1 MKKIPT
7 DICVDIELF
16 QDDLKDIDQEF
27 IISIV
32 SIFKIAKESKEI
44 GFLFMTDDA
53 TYAYGDVICEWL
65 SLEHDPKRPQQIDIL
80 NDKKIIQVDSG
91 NEFVVVLTD
100 DGLVY
105 LASSDDSEWQTYN
118 TLQLITTGNDRFE
131 MIACGQHHLLLLR
144 QDGTVFALGDNEF
157 GQLTGNSESS
167 YDTVVNTGL
176 NNVKIIA
183 CGSEHILALTNTN
196 EIYSWGRNEDGQLG
210 LGDTDDR
217 RIPSLLSFPDGSINS
232 QIKNIVAGEW
242 HSVFLLE
249 DGQIFGCG
257 YGQPPINDN
266 EQDSKVPTKIPIE
279 NCQSMACTN
288 YLHISLALDH
298 SSHYYEWGRLNYKK
312 LLPLKKLDGQLKS
325 FAAAS
330 AIVNKS
336 PITYGL
342 TSAIYSFESHDT
354 ISNIGLLDNP
364 DNYDVEFIIGDKRIV
379 ACKCFLKM
387 ASKYYSQMF
396 SGEWQE
402 SNDRVVIDAYSYD
415 VYYSYLRM
423 LHTGQIQIN
432 QSNIAEFIDLANC
445 YCDEQLMK
453 HCRTFIRRDLNKQT
467 LFIYLPL
474 ISKYELNDM
483 NDKLVELTIKD
494 VIPKISNITKF
505 LEWFFEQQS
514 FCKTKNLPR
523 KRKKKQPT
531 FTITENDFLSD

>member
-7 DICVDIELF
+7 DTDVDIELF
-16 QDDLKDIDQEF
+16 QDDFKDIDQEF

-183 CGSEHILALTNTN
+183 CGEGHSLALTNTN

-217 RIPSLLSFPDGSINS
+217 RTPSLVSFPDGSINS

-257 YGQPPINDN
+257 YGQPPINNN
-266 EQDSKVPTKIPIE
+266 EPNAKVPTKIPIE

-330 AIVNKS
+330 AAMVIES
-336 PITYGL
+336 PITFGL
-342 TSAIYSFESHDT
+342 TSTIYVFDLHDPISF
-354 ISNIGLLDNP
+354 IQLLNNP
-364 DNYDVEFIIGDKRIV
+364 DNYDVEFVIGDKRIL
-379 ACKCFLKM
+379 ALKCYLKM
-387 ASKYYSQMF
+387 TSKYYKRMF
-396 SGEWQE
+396 SGDWQKD
-402 SNDRVVIDAYSYD
+402 NRVTIHDYTYD
-415 VYYSYLRM
+415 VYYSYLHM
-423 LHTGQIQIN
+423 LHTGRIRIKQY
-432 QSNIAEFIDLANC
+432 NIFKFIDLANC
-445 YCDEQLMK
+445 YGDKRLMK
-453 HCRTFIRRDLNKQT
+453 HCQTFMQK
-467 LFIYLPL
+467 L
-474 ISKYELNDM
+474 IN
-483 NDKLVELTIKD
+483 
-494 VIPKISNITKF
+494 
-505 LEWFFEQQS
+505 Q
-514 FCKTKNLPR
+514 
-523 KRKKKQPT
+523 
-531 FTITENDFLSD
+531 